1 MSVRISRPFESII
14 ILPLDL
20 FTENYKVTWLGSRD
34 WLNLEW
40 FYWWLK
46 VGSRAENLYKPA
58 KSTRFWWQYAF
69 MNWKSARPWEYDKAV
84 SPLTEFVCNPNFLE
98 LQMTSSEVKPLENKS
113 RTVNIVAGHAAKSDD
128 SIMSVGNTAFSSLTK
143 SETSFN
149 LDGWKKLCWN
159 SLVHLVTLI
168 LNLLNSIQKK
178 STTFL

>member
-40 FYWWLK
+40 GYWWLK

-128 SIMSVGNTAFSSLTK
+128 SIMSVGKTAFLSLTK
-143 SETSFN
+143 SKTSSN
-149 LDGWKKLCWN
+149 IDDWKECCWN
-159 SLVHLVTLI
+159 RDSHSVI
-168 LNLLNSIQKK
+168 LFFNHLNSIQNK
-178 STTFL
+178 STKFL